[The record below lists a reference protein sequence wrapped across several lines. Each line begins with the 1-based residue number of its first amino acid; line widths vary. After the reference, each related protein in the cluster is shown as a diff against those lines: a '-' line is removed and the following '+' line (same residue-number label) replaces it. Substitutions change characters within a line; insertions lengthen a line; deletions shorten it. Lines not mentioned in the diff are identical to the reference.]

1 MLRVGGRRLA
11 GAMLAGLLSGGAG
24 AEEAPEALEEVVVTV
39 TRIEQRLSD
48 VPVGITV
55 IEQRDLQ
62 LGRQQLGL
70 DEALARVPG
79 VFFQDRYNFAQDL
92 RIAVRGF
99 GARSN
104 FGIRGIKVFVDD
116 IPSTLPDGQS
126 GVDDID
132 LGSLARAELIRG
144 PSSSI
149 YGSSAAGVLSLHT
162 EDGPVTPFAEAG
174 VTVGEFDHQ
183 KYQLKAGG
191 QHGDLNYL
199 VNGSYLNYDGYRDHS
214 EVNHTL
220 FNSKFRYAIDAA
232 SDLTLVFNLVD
243 SPVADD
249 PGALTAADVEADPR
263 QAQSRN
269 LSSDAGE
276 TLQQQK
282 LGWVYRREFG
292 AAHELRLRNYYTWR
306 EFGNILPL
314 GTHIPFS
321 AIDGIVEFDR
331 FFYGGGLQYTYSGD
345 LFGRTNRVTAGF
357 DIDVQEDDR
366 QRFVNTS
373 GAQGPLTFDQLEE
386 AQAYGLYVRDAL
398 ALSDSVELTVGGR
411 FDVVD
416 LSVDDRFPANGDQ
429 SSSLDFDEFSPSVGV
444 TWNAWKEI
452 YLFAN
457 YGTAFETPTFTEL
470 GTPAQE
476 LNANLGGFSNVK
488 AQTADGFEMGTRG
501 ALWGRAH
508 FEIAVFRMD
517 VEDEVSNVVSV
528 ANRAF
533 FENADTERTGVEAA
547 LVVEPIEG
555 LRLTG
560 AYTYS
565 DFTFESFPSSPA
577 AVGRQLPGIPE
588 QQFYAELAWFHASG
602 LYVVWDVLVVD
613 ELFTDNL
620 NSQVS
625 PAYEVSNLRFGYEFE
640 AGAWRLSPYLGLNNL
655 FDEKYNG
662 NVRLNAFG
670 GRTFEPAPDFN
681 LYGGV
686 TARFTF

>member
-1 MLRVGGRRLA
+1 MSRSATLWMTGTL
-11 GAMLAGLLSGGAG
+11 LAGLWSTSADAKETLK
-24 AEEAPEALEEVVVTV
+24 EVVVTA
-39 TRIEQRLSD
+39 TRIQQRLSD
-48 VPVGITV
+48 VPGGVTI

-104 FGIRGIKVFVDD
+104 FGIRGVKVFVDD

-132 LGSLARAELIRG
+132 LGSLSRAEVIRG

-149 YGSSAAGVLSLHT
+149 YGSSSGGVLNLYT
-162 EDGPVTPFAEAG
+162 EDGPDTPFAEAG
-174 VTVGEFDHQ
+174 ITIGAFDQQ

-199 VNGSYLNYDGYRDHS
+199 LNGSYLNYDGYRDHS
-214 EVNHTL
+214 EVNHAL
-220 FNSKFRYAIDAA
+220 FNSKFRYDVDAA

-263 QAQSRN
+263 QAQPRN

-276 TLQQQK
+276 SLQQQK
-282 LGWVYRREFG
+282 FGWLYRREFG
-292 AAHELRLRNYYTWR
+292 SVHELRLRNYYTWR
-306 EFGNILPL
+306 DFRNLLPL

-321 AIDGIVEFDR
+321 AIDGVVEFDR
-331 FFYGGGLQYTYSGD
+331 FFYGGGVQYTYSGNF
-345 LFGRTNRVTAGF
+345 FGRGNRVTAGF
-357 DIDVQEDDR
+357 DVDVQEDDR
-366 QRFVNTS
+366 QRYVNSS

-386 AQAYGLYVRDAL
+386 ANAWGFYVRDAL
-398 ALSDSVELTVGGR
+398 ALSDSLELTVGGR
-411 FDVVD
+411 FDVID

-429 SSSLDFDEFSPSVGV
+429 SSSLDFDEFSPSVGL

-452 YLFAN
+452 YLFAG
-457 YGTAFETPTFTEL
+457 YATAFETPTFTEL

-476 LNANLGGFSNVK
+476 LNANLGGFANVQ
-488 AQTADGFEMGTRG
+488 AQTATGFESGARG
-501 ALWGRAH
+501 MLWDGAN
-508 FEIAVFRMD
+508 FEIAAFHMD
-517 VEDEVSNVVSV
+517 VEDEITNVVSV

-533 FENADTERTGVEAA
+533 FENADTDRTGVEASFVA
-547 LVVEPIEG
+547 EWYDG
-555 LRLTG
+555 LRLTA

-565 DFTFESFPSSPA
+565 DFTFESFPSNPA
-577 AVGRQLPGIPE
+577 AVGSHLPGIPE
-588 QQFYAELAWFHASG
+588 QQFYAELAYFHESG
-602 LYVVWDVLVVD
+602 FYVVWDVLVVD
-613 ELFTDNL
+613 ELFTNNL
-620 NSQVS
+620 NTEVS
-625 PAYEVSNLRFGYEFE
+625 PGYTVSNLRLGGEFNFGS
-640 AGAWRLSPYLGLNNL
+640 WRLSPYVGLNNL
-655 FDEKYNG
+655 FDESYSG

-670 GRTFEPAPDFN
+670 GRTFEPAPGFN
-681 LYGGV
+681 PYGGV
-686 TARFTF
+686 KVGFDF